1 MIASSRTLLLLL
13 WENFTALDSSLSS
26 LSESSRITAIGGFLL
41 LELPFE
47 VVAGEGAVGVDFEES
62 GCFAGRVAGV
72 FPVCFAVEEEAVVL
86 ACVFFFAGW
95 VSGVSAT
102 CLLFFFLGGGLIE
115 ESDDSESR
123 FCITVGALE
132 WAGVSLLFRSFE
144 NLDLDLSKWSPRPSS
159 AAASLKL
166 AR

>member
-26 LSESSRITAIGGFLL
+26 LSESSWIIAIGGFLL

-72 FPVCFAVEEEAVVL
+72 FPACCVEDEETVVL
-86 ACVFFFAGW
+86 ACVLVLAGW
-95 VSGVSAT
+95 ASGVSAT
-102 CLLFFFLGGGLIE
+102 CLLFFFFGTGLTD
-115 ESDDSESR
+115 ESDDWESR
-123 FCITVGALE
+123 IIVGALE
-132 WAGVSLLFRSFE
+132 
-144 NLDLDLSKWSPRPSS
+144 
-159 AAASLKL
+159 
-166 AR
+166 